1 MKYFDIKRVFA
12 FVMLLTAAACA
23 TVVPPAG
30 GPVDT
35 TPPVPLLFKPHNKIT
50 NYSGEKITIKF
61 DEYVQLKDLNSQL
74 VISPAMPDDP
84 DIYIQGKKLVI
95 VPPDSLTPNTTYTIF
110 LGNAV
115 VNYKEGLPVKHF
127 QYVLSTGENLDS
139 LRITGKV
146 KNAFDLKTE
155 DGILVML
162 YKNASDSTPYLQRPY
177 YIAKTYSDGG
187 FLLDNLSEG
196 KYLIF
201 ALKDLNSNYIYDQP
215 AEEIAFLD
223 SLLIPAPPKTADDS
237 LNLIKPVKV
246 DMYLFKEVEKN
257 QGVKGKKLRSEHLV
271 ELYFKKPVTALG
283 VEALNFDAPAE
294 WNYPVFNKNRD
305 SLKLWLTAKM
315 PDTVLIKISDDLQV
329 VDTLRLV
336 LRKPKKQIKNN
347 RRRQPEVETG
357 SKPKPPVRISVKTNT
372 GAGIDFFGKPA
383 LVFNTPVKY
392 FDRQKI
398 KLYRQIDT
406 VYKPVSFS
414 MFFDDSIA
422 AERLYFDVKLEEE
435 SSYKIF
441 IPDSVFFDIFGNTN
455 DTIEAR
461 FGTTR
466 QRNYGSLKLKVVY
479 NDSIPL
485 LIQLLNDKDGVL
497 RQDLL
502 TDSIVYYRWLKPGK
516 YKIKAVKDRNGNGK
530 WDTGNYLEG
539 VLPERVFFMSSP
551 VNIRA
556 NWDIEHKWIIE

>member
-257 QGVKGKKLRSEHLV
+257 QGIKGKKLRSEHLV

-347 RRRQPEVETG
+347 RRRQPKVETV

>member
-1 MKYFDIKRVFA
+1 
-12 FVMLLTAAACA
+12 MLLTAAACA

-257 QGVKGKKLRSEHLV
+257 QGIKGKKLRSEHLV

-283 VEALNFDAPAE
+283 VGALNFDAPAE

-347 RRRQPEVETG
+347 RRRQPEVETV

-422 AERLYFDVKLEEE
+422 ADRLYFDVKLEEE

-497 RQDLL
+497 RQDML

>member
-1 MKYFDIKRVFA
+1 
-12 FVMLLTAAACA
+12 MLLTAAACA

-257 QGVKGKKLRSEHLV
+257 QGIKGKKLRSEHLV

-315 PDTVLIKISDDLQV
+315 PDTVLIKISDDSQV

-530 WDTGNYLEG
+530 WDTGNYLKG

>member
-257 QGVKGKKLRSEHLV
+257 QGIKGKKLRSEHLV

-347 RRRQPEVETG
+347 RRRQPEVETV

-422 AERLYFDVKLEEE
+422 ADRLYFDVKLEEE

-497 RQDLL
+497 RQDML

>member
-257 QGVKGKKLRSEHLV
+257 QGIKGKKLRSEHLV

-283 VEALNFDAPAE
+283 VGALNFDAPAE

-347 RRRQPEVETG
+347 RRRQPEVETV

-406 VYKPVSFS
+406 VYKPLNFS

>member
-12 FVMLLTAAACA
+12 FIMLLTAAACA

-257 QGVKGKKLRSEHLV
+257 QGIKGKKLRSEHLV

-422 AERLYFDVKLEEE
+422 ADRLYFDVKLEEE